1 MNFLFQTDGR
11 TAEHPHPSCYT
22 YDVFDGPMHFCQ
34 SARAVILYVYQ
45 RDNGGKIVLKKL
57 FLKIGLKFFNL
68 LLFNASKKLNFRN
81 KEYTFYKMFLS
92 HKKHKA

>member
-1 MNFLFQTDGR
+1 MTRHDLHSFQIHGQIDLNLFQTDGR

-45 RDNGGKIVLKKL
+45 SDNGGKII
-57 FLKIGLKFFNL
+57 F
-68 LLFNASKKLNFRN
+68 
-81 KEYTFYKMFLS
+81 
-92 HKKHKA
+92 